1 MAAVYARNDG
11 SLQSNNEI
19 LSSEYDKG
27 AAQEVNIDQVSS
39 SKASN
44 AKNTDG
50 EMELS
55 PSGPILKAQDHA
67 EVVAANSAAA
77 PVKIKREQA
86 AEDECVVVHTDEI
99 EEENLADMST
109 NKRDSTERDKSVEVK
124 LCTKSCKDCG
134 QRFTNRKAFRIH
146 IREHVNEK
154 RKGDRQ
160 VESVTN
166 GNDNRLRYVTKKKKV
181 KEEKE
186 TDEDESVDGSRHRKP
201 SEILPSHPAFDM
213 LLKEEKPVF
222 VRTNRVYVCAVCG
235 KVYSYFE
242 SFRNHQKLH
251 IIKAQQPEI
260 RCEKCQKTF
269 SRLVSL
275 TLHLKLSKQCV
286 PEEPSDLHCERC
298 DQSFAS
304 AVVLASHQEMH
315 KQRPFWCDVCAKGF
329 RSSVGLERHLLG
341 HENKKHTCDICQK
354 SFRVAAELRYHYNIH
369 TGAKPYTCDFCYK
382 SFSQMG
388 NLITHRKKHL
398 EVFKEGEAV
407 PLGKRHTGLRGKN
420 RVSVMKKVVLR
431 ANNVFGQDEV
441 MKKDPNE
448 NCEEKHVDVNNA
460 TLPESHSPDTCDS
473 SDISSDEPQKC
484 LKEDQEFDGD
494 WQCIDCSA
502 HFTQESELHMHY
514 MKHASGEI

>member
-1 MAAVYARNDG
+1 MAAVYAANDG
-11 SLQSNNEI
+11 SLQSNNES
-19 LSSEYDKG
+19 LSSEYEKG
-27 AAQEVNIDQVSS
+27 AGQEVNIDPVSN

-50 EMELS
+50 EMDLS

-67 EVVAANSAAA
+67 EVVAADAAVA
-77 PVKIKREQA
+77 PVKIEREQA
-86 AEDECVVVHTDEI
+86 DEDECVVVHIDEV
-99 EEENLADMST
+99 EEENLSDIT
-109 NKRDSTERDKSVEVK
+109 NKGDSSQRDKSAEVNN
-124 LCTKSCKDCG
+124 CSKSCQDCG
-134 QRFTNRKAFRIH
+134 QQFTNRKAFRIH
-146 IREHVNEK
+146 MSEHVNGK
-154 RKGDRQ
+154 RKRDRQ

-166 GNDNRLRYVTKKKKV
+166 GNDNDLRYFTKEKKV

-186 TDEDESVDGSRHRKP
+186 TDEFIDKSCQRKP
-201 SEILPSHPAFDM
+201 SEIFPSHPAVDM

-222 VRTNRVYVCAVCG
+222 VKTNRVYVCAVCG
-235 KVYSYFE
+235 KFYSYFK

-251 IIKAQQPEI
+251 RTKDRQHEI

-269 SRLVSL
+269 SRPVSL

-298 DQSFAS
+298 DKSFVS

-369 TGAKPYTCDFCYK
+369 TGAKPYTCDLCHK

-398 EVFKEGEAV
+398 EVFKEGEDV
-407 PLGKRHTGLRGKN
+407 PLGKRDTGLRGKN
-420 RVSVMKKVVLR
+420 RVSVMKKFVLG
-431 ANNVFGQDEV
+431 ANNVFGQEEV
-441 MKKDPNE
+441 MKKDPKE
-448 NCEEKHVDVNNA
+448 ICEEKHVDVNDA
-460 TLPESHSPDTCDS
+460 TSSESDSPDTCDS

-484 LKEDQEFDGD
+484 LKEEQEVDSD
-494 WQCIDCSA
+494 WQCIDCGA
-502 HFTQESELHMHY
+502 HFHEESELHMHY
-514 MKHASGEI
+514 MKHARGEV